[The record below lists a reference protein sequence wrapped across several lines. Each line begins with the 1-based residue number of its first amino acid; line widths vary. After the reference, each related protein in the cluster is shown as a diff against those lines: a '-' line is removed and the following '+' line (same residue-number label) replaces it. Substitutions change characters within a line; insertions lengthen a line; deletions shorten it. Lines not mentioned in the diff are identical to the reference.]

1 MAGEEQIQACTLPP
15 KMTNG
20 IRPSRVYE
28 LKFCVETSLLHSVYK
43 ITRDSCLLAGRACNV
58 HKLYKSI
65 TNACGRDM

>member
-1 MAGEEQIQACTLPP
+1 
-15 KMTNG
+15 MTDG
-20 IRPSRVYE
+20 IRSSWVNK

-43 ITRDSCLLAGRACNV
+43 ITRHTCLLAGRACNV